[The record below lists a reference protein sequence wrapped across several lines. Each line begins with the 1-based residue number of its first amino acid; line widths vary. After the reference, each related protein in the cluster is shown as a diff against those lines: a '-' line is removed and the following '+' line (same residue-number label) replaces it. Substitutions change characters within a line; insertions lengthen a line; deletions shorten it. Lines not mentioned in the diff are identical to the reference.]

1 MIVSVSFF
9 GLQRKLAQ
17 ADRIQVPLS
26 SKIQRVADLFSYI
39 REKYPELSLSEE
51 VVLVV
56 VNDHASSLDRRLRAN
71 DEVSFLPHIGGG

>member
-17 ADRIQVPLS
+17 TDRIQVPLS

-39 REKYPELSLSEE
+39 REKYPELSLIEE

-71 DEVSFLPHIGGG
+71 DEVCFLPHIGGG

>member
-17 ADRIQVPLS
+17 TDQIQVSLS